1 MPPSQAPPQELEHH
15 CNQKSLV
22 SSYPQEVTLG
32 LPAPKGDATGKSNG
46 EEGGSNYG
54 PLEREQTCAECRQN
68 TGQRGINSVTN
79 QKGKMSAEISRK

>member
-1 MPPSQAPPQELEHH
+1 MPPSQAPPQKLEHH
-15 CNQKSLV
+15 VTKNV
-22 SSYPQEVTLG
+22 MSSYPQEVTLG

-54 PLEREQTCAECRQN
+54 PLEREQTCSECRQN

-79 QKGKMSAEISRK
+79 QKGKMSAEISQK